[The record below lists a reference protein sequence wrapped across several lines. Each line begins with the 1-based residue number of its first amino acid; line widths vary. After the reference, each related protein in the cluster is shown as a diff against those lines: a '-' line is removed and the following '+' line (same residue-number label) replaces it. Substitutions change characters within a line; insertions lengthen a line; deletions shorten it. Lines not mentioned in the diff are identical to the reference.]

1 MKKSIIYSCDV
12 YFYYSNVSITFFPAD
27 EYLTYAFQ
35 HCHKQSINN
44 KRLILLYLVPVKM
57 LLGFVPKY
65 HLLKKYNLLEFWDLI
80 DAVKKGNLQSLELVM
95 REQEGFLINAGI
107 YLIVEKL
114 KLIAYRN
121 LFKKVYLV
129 LKTHQI
135 DIQCLLC
142 ALKIYERSDIDLDET
157 ECLVANLIYDGKIK
171 GYISHQHKKL
181 VISKQNAFPRLS
193 SLI

>member
-1 MKKSIIYSCDV
+1 MIFINYKILIPFV
-12 YFYYSNVSITFFPAD
+12 YFAVAD

-35 HCHKQSINN
+35 HCHKKSKKN
-44 KRLILLYLVPVKM
+44 KRLILMYLIPVKM
-57 LLGFVPKY
+57 LLGYIPKY
-65 HLLKKYNLLEFWDLI
+65 DLLKKYNLMEFWDLI
-80 DAVKKGNLQSLELVM
+80 EAVKRGNLQMLDEVM
-95 REQEGFLINAGI
+95 NRQGAFLINAGI

-129 LKTHQI
+129 LNTHQI
-135 DIQCLLC
+135 DIQSLLC
-142 ALKIYERSDIDLDET
+142 ALKIYGRNDIDMDET
-157 ECLVANLIYDGKIK
+157 ECLVGNLIYDGKIK

-181 VISKQNAFPRLS
+181 VISKQNPFPRLS